1 MNQKAEKIYNIEHA
15 ENVVIDMR
23 GLLEAKADKLNL
35 AMERFPGL
43 MDRTIAML
51 LSNHPSDGLFN
62 HSTDNRSSPVSLKNT
77 QDDYRPGDIVMSHWE
92 IDRCIGRGSIGS
104 VYEAHHVGSQ
114 YKSAIK
120 VVSSEIHFSPI
131 DGWNDMTHTVLGS
144 YTDKMELDNMVEL
157 KGTGYIV
164 DYEDH
169 ERIQFSDGSPG
180 LIIRMELLQPIPK
193 TMAKN
198 DVIRLG
204 IDICKALEYCS
215 MSGII
220 HGDVKPSNIYLT
232 KWGGFKLGDFSA
244 AVKIGDKRDR
254 IGTLK
259 YMAPEVYCG
268 KPFTSNIDT
277 YSLGLVMYELM
288 QKGKGDALSQ
298 RLSGV
303 PLPPIPEVE
312 KPLQSI
318 ILKACAF
325 YPEDRYSSPT
335 EMLDELRKLKIGR

>member
-15 ENVVIDMR
+15 DKVVIDMR
-23 GLLEAKADKLNL
+23 GLLEAEADKLNL

-43 MDRTIAML
+43 MDRTIAMMF
-51 LSNHPSDGLFN
+51 SKHSSDDLFN
-62 HSTDNRSSPVSLKNT
+62 HSAYKRPSPVSLKNT

-92 IDRCIGRGSIGS
+92 IDRCIGKGSIGC
-104 VYEAHHVGSQ
+104 VYEAHHIGSR

-120 VVSSEIHFSPI
+120 VVGSEIQFSPI
-131 DGWNDMTHTVLGS
+131 DGLNDMTHTVIGS
-144 YTDKMELDNMVEL
+144 YTDKAELDNMVEL

-169 ERIQFSDGSPG
+169 ERIHFSDGSPG
-180 LIIRMELLQPIPK
+180 LIIRMELLRPIPR
-193 TMAKN
+193 TMTKN
-198 DVIRLG
+198 EVIRLG
-204 IDICKALEYCS
+204 IDICKALDYCS
-215 MSGII
+215 KSDII

-244 AVKIGDKRDR
+244 AIKIGDKRDR

-268 KPFTSNIDT
+268 KPFSPNIDT

-288 QKGKGDALSQ
+288 QKGKDDALSQ
-298 RLSGV
+298 CLSGV
-303 PLPPIPEVE
+303 PLPPIPEVDE
-312 KPLQSI
+312 PLQSI

-325 YPEDRYSSPT
+325 NPEDRYSSPT
-335 EMLDELRKLKIGR
+335 EMLDDLLKMKG

>member
-1 MNQKAEKIYNIEHA
+1 MKQEAEKIYNIEHA
-15 ENVVIDMR
+15 DNVVIDMR
-23 GLLEAKADKLNL
+23 GLLEAEAGRLNV

-43 MDRTIAML
+43 MDSTIAML
-51 LSNHPSDGLFN
+51 LSNHSSDGLFN
-62 HSTDNRSSPVSLKNT
+62 HSAHKRPAPVSLKNT

-104 VYEAHHVGSQ
+104 VYEAHHIGSQ

-120 VVSSEIHFSPI
+120 VVSSEIQFSPI
-131 DGWNDMTHTVLGS
+131 DGLNDMTHTVLGS
-144 YTDKMELDNMVEL
+144 YTDQTELDNMVEL

-164 DYEDH
+164 NYEDH
-169 ERIQFSDGSPG
+169 ERIEFSDGSPG

-193 TMAKN
+193 AMAKKE
-198 DVIRLG
+198 VLRLG
-204 IDICKALEYCS
+204 IDICKALEYCNKS
-215 MSGII
+215 EII

-244 AVKIGDKRDR
+244 SVKIGDKRDR

-268 KPFTSNIDT
+268 KPFSANIDT

-288 QKGKGDALSQ
+288 QKGKDDALSQ

-303 PLPPIPEVE
+303 SLPPIPEVD

-325 YPEDRYSSPT
+325 NPGDRYSSPT
-335 EMLDELRKLKIGR
+335 EMLDELIKVNG